1 MGIGAATDSLLPE
14 YVSAQPPGGPYSKG
28 SPGKLGWVIR
38 FALCSALFC
47 LFYFPN
53 SATGA
58 DGKEDFRK
66 GKGDLDAGR
75 YEEAVRKLTEASIEL
90 PLLGDY
96 SILYLSTAYHQLGDH
111 RKSLDTVRTLLKK
124 YPQSPLIRKARVA
137 ELREARE
144 VPGEKLLPIF
154 DSYLRD
160 YPDDEEMNVTYAF
173 FLKQSGDLGRA
184 KEVFKK
190 VYLKAGTLSSTAYS
204 ELSPSDLN
212 SSDMLERAANLI
224 KRAEYREAERELRKV
239 LPACDPANRREIL
252 RSIGFSLFRQKEYRQ
267 AAEIYDRIDD
277 VFLKARSLYRVGDK
291 EGFESALKELMEK
304 NDKRAGGL
312 LIAFAGDKR
321 RNGDLD
327 GALKI
332 YDDVVSRYPS
342 DAEEATWGM
351 GWTHYIATEYK
362 KAAGVFSKLYLKY
375 GDPKYLYWQARSTEL
390 SGDDAKALYGALE
403 KHGNSFYAA
412 LAAGLGKT
420 KIGNYQA
427 VEIPSE
433 GGIGTQRQFERADM
447 LLSLNMI
454 SEAKAELQWI
464 ARKIETPSDLI
475 QTVSRFQKIGDYKR
489 SVTLATKMPY
499 SETLHRFWY
508 PLAFWDDVEKAA
520 KKHGIDPMIALSVMR
535 EESRFDPD
543 ARSVAGAR
551 GLMQL
556 MPQTAYRLDKNI
568 RLGISRDS
576 QINDVRNN
584 IHLGVYYLKSLFKEF
599 KYLPHVLAAYNAG
612 EAIVKRWQ
620 QQGNHK
626 AADEFIEDIPYA
638 ETRNYVKK
646 VMTSYFQYK
655 RSSES
660 KPVSAGLLSGVL

>member
-1 MGIGAATDSLLPE
+1 MGIGAATDSLFPE
-14 YVSAQPPGGPYSKG
+14 YVSVQ
-28 SPGKLGWVIR
+28 SPAGLCLKIAPVNFGWIIR
-38 FALCSALFC
+38 RALCVVLLC
-47 LFYFPN
+47 LFLSPN
-53 SATGA
+53 LAAGA
-58 DGKEDFRK
+58 DGKEYFK
-66 GKGDLDAGR
+66 NGKCDLDAGR
-75 YEEAVRKLTEASIEL
+75 YEEAVRKLTEASREF
-90 PLLGDY
+90 PLLEDY
-96 SILYLSTAYHQLGDH
+96 SLLYLSTAYHQLGDH
-111 RKSLDTVRTLLKK
+111 KKSLDAVRTLVLKN
-124 YPQSPLIRKARVA
+124 PQSPLIRKARAA
-137 ELREARE
+137 EVREARE
-144 VPGEKLLPIF
+144 IPGEKLLPIF
-154 DSYLRD
+154 DSYVRD

-173 FLKQSGDLGRA
+173 FLKQSGDVGRA

-190 VYLKAGTLSSTAYS
+190 VYLRAGTLSHTAFS

-212 SSDMLERAANLI
+212 SSDMLERATNLI
-224 KRAEYREAERELRKV
+224 KRSEFREAEREMRKA
-239 LPACDPANRREIL
+239 LPACAPVNRTEIL
-252 RSIGFSLFRQKEYRQ
+252 RSIGLSLFKQKEYRE
-267 AAEIYDRIDD
+267 AAEIYDKIND

-291 EGFESALKELMEK
+291 QGFESALKELMER

-321 RNGDLD
+321 RDGDLD

-342 DAEEATWGM
+342 DAEEATWGT
-351 GWTHYIATEYK
+351 GWTHYVASDYR
-362 KAAGVFSKLYLKY
+362 KAAGVFSKLYSKY
-375 GDPKYLYWQARSTEL
+375 EDPKYLYWQARSAEL

-403 KHGNSFYAA
+403 KHGNNFYTA
-412 LAAGLGKT
+412 LAAALGKI
-420 KIGNYQA
+420 KIRNYLS
-427 VEIPSE
+427 VEIP
-433 GGIGTQRQFERADM
+433 GGDGADVQRQFERSDM

-454 SEAKAELQWI
+454 GEAKAELQWI
-464 ARKIETPSDLI
+464 ARKIDTPLALVA
-475 QTVSRFQKIGDYKR
+475 TASRFQKIGDYKR

-508 PLAFWDDVEKAA
+508 PLAFWEDVEKAA
-520 KKHGIDPMIALSVMR
+520 KKNDIDPLIALSVMR

-556 MPQTAYRLDKNI
+556 MPHTAYSLDKSV

-584 IHLGVYYLKSLFKEF
+584 IRLGVYYLKSLFKEF
-599 KYLPHVLAAYNAG
+599 KSLPHVLAAYNAG
-612 EAIVKRWQ
+612 EVIVKKWE

-655 RSSES
+655 RSSASES
-660 KPVSAGLLSGVL
+660 ISASLLLGSL